1 MSSSDRRSGS
11 VSVHSGASTP
21 STSRSRTP
29 STKRRGVPRVGL
41 ARLDVA
47 GPAQAEPVAGRVL
60 LVEVGAGRRRH
71 HEPQAPAHGGARE
84 LGSRRRP
91 GGRRPVLDDRAAR
104 DGRGRDLLPAHDLP
118 AAAAH
123 DARRPPDVARV
134 VAGRGAVR
142 LVAAEV
148 EDRPG
153 DQSGELGD
161 DVAQEAVG
169 HRLGRAERAEA
180 DRDARVERPGPA
192 VAGQLGVRGQGGRD
206 VAGPV
211 DLGDDRDGPLAGVAH
226 DPPQV
231 GGRVGAAGR
240 APDLGAPAVAGQP
253 RPAPDGDAPALV
265 VAEVQV
271 QGVELVER
279 EDVEVALD
287 VAHPEEVAGHVEHR
301 AAVGEPRPVGDAQP
315 RDRPRAGL
323 PRAALDARRGG
334 AGAGSGRRGRGPRR
348 SRRAAA
354 PRARS
359 RAGGSP
365 RRRGPRPPAPATR
378 RRRAASGPAG
388 TTGQREAG
396 GPPQERGQARGDA
409 RGRGPAL
416 RAHRDPRPRR
426 QPEGAAVLE
435 VQRRRAR
442 DQRRGARGASGAGR
456 GAEAEDGDRGD
467 RPRRP
472 WRGSWRARAG
482 APRAR
487 YRRAAGPGTARRSH
501 AGALESA
508 KYAHLKSARP
518 HPDAQ
523 RAQAEPQRERV
534 SGVARG
540 PAGHRGLSAR
550 GRRWLSQVAGAGR
563 RAGSRPLRPG
573 AGRSWSARS
582 AATTAARTG
591 GRVRSPCAAATRSTS
606 GDGRRAIRRACG
618 AWGRVGRC
626 GSWWLLGGSG
636 WGRVGRSRI
645 APGARVV
652 GAAGRRPR
660 VDRARSGW
668 CGRPSVRPAGS
679 REPRPGPDRDVA
691 RSGAAVG

>member
-1 MSSSDRRSGS
+1 M
-11 VSVHSGASTP
+11 
-21 STSRSRTP
+21 
-29 STKRRGVPRVGL
+29 
-41 ARLDVA
+41 A

-60 LVEVGAGRRRH
+60 LIEVGAGRRRH

-84 LGSRRRP
+84 LRSRRRP

-118 AAAAH
+118 AVAAH

-161 DVAQEAVG
+161 DVVQEAVG

-211 DLGDDRDGPLAGVAH
+211 DLGDDGDGPLAGVAH

-323 PRAALDARRGG
+323 PRAALDACGEELAQGLDAVDEARGG
-334 AGAGSGRRGRGPRR
+334 RGAQPHRAPGHPQAVALGAEAHVRQRQRDDAVAGVRPGRDE
-348 SRRAAA
+348 
-354 PRARS
+354 
-359 RAGGSP
+359 
-365 RRRGPRPPAPATR
+365 
-378 RRRAASGPAG
+378 
-388 TTGQREAG
+388 GQREAG

-416 RAHRDPRPRR
+416 RAHRDPRPGR
-426 QPEGAAVLE
+426 QPKGAAVLE
-435 VQRRRAR
+435 VQRGRAR
-442 DQRRGARGASGAGR
+442 DQRRGARGAGGAGR

-467 RPRRP
+467 HRGGRDGGPGELGRAHRGHATGGRRAP
-472 WRGSWRARAG
+472 GRRAAPTPARWRARS
-482 APRAR
+482 
-487 YRRAAGPGTARRSH
+487 T
-501 AGALESA
+501 
-508 KYAHLKSARP
+508 
-518 HPDAQ
+518 
-523 RAQAEPQRERV
+523 
-534 SGVARG
+534 
-540 PAGHRGLSAR
+540 
-550 GRRWLSQVAGAGR
+550 
-563 RAGSRPLRPG
+563 
-573 AGRSWSARS
+573 
-582 AATTAARTG
+582 RT
-591 GRVRSPCAAATRSTS
+591 
-606 GDGRRAIRRACG
+606 
-618 AWGRVGRC
+618 
-626 GSWWLLGGSG
+626 
-636 WGRVGRSRI
+636 
-645 APGARVV
+645 
-652 GAAGRRPR
+652 
-660 VDRARSGW
+660 
-668 CGRPSVRPAGS
+668 
-679 REPRPGPDRDVA
+679 
-691 RSGAAVG
+691 